1 MEHFLREK
9 SFENE
14 QHIKKELDLFFES
27 QPVAFYERGIR
38 MLPDR
43 WEKVIINKETT
54 LMINLLFVLF

>member
-43 WEKVIINKETT
+43 WEKVIINKG
-54 LMINLLFVLF
+54 NYFDD